1 MQHKLLFA
9 MLMATAV
16 LECGAGE
23 LDSKIHT
30 DRYTLHSTSP
40 RADQAAPMKAIIN
53 VSMGKHI
60 VTVGD
65 AVREVLKGSGYR
77 WHNQTDGDKLLNALP
92 LPSVVRE
99 LGPIALSD
107 ALSTIAGEAWQ
118 LQTDHLNRVI
128 WFTMVRSPV
137 PTPYSAN

>member
-1 MQHKLLFA
+1 MQHPFLFA
-9 MLMATAV
+9 MAIAV
-16 LECGAGE
+16 GAIECNAGD

-40 RADQAAPMKAIIN
+40 RADQAAPLNAIIN
-53 VSMGKHI
+53 MSMGKHI
-60 VTVGD
+60 ITVGD

-92 LPSVVRE
+92 LPSVLRE
-99 LGPIALSD
+99 LGPLSLSD

-118 LQTDHLNRVI
+118 LQTDHLNRVV
-128 WFTMVRSPV
+128 WFTINPKHN
-137 PTPYSAN
+137 SAN